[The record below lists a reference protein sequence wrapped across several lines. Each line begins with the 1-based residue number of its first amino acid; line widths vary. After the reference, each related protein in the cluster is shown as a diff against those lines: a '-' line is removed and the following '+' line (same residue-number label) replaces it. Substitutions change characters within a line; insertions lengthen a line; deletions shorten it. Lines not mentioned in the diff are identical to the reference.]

1 MLRRLILS
9 LPAIA
14 LCVHALAAQTPSA
27 PAPDS
32 ASTCLPAA
40 TLEDIPKAIDAAV
53 SGPAGKDRA
62 CMRDLLLPGARLAPV
77 TKAED
82 GSFEPH
88 ILTLDGWTEAV
99 KKRGD
104 VVLYE
109 HQVKVSSEV
118 YGHVAHLWST
128 YELRLGKPDGKADV
142 RGINSIQA
150 VYDGKRW
157 RILEI
162 LWQAESPDLPVPAK
176 YLP

>member
-9 LPAIA
+9 LPVIA
-14 LCVHALAAQTPSA
+14 LCVHSLAAQTPSA
-27 PAPDS
+27 SAPDS
-32 ASTCLPAA
+32 ALACLPTT
-40 TLEDIPKAIDAAV
+40 TLEEIPKAIDAAV

-62 CMRDLLLPGARLAPV
+62 CLRELLLPEARLAPI

-82 GSFEPH
+82 GSFAPH
-88 ILTLDGWTEAV
+88 VLTLDGWTEAV

-128 YELRLGKPDGKADV
+128 YELRLGKPDGSPDV

-162 LWQAESPDLPVPAK
+162 LWQAETPDLPVPAK

>member
-1 MLRRLILS
+1 
-9 LPAIA
+9 
-14 LCVHALAAQTPSA
+14 
-27 PAPDS
+27 
-32 ASTCLPAA
+32 
-40 TLEDIPKAIDAAV
+40 
-53 SGPAGKDRA
+53 
-62 CMRDLLLPGARLAPV
+62 MRDLLLPEARLAPIA
-77 TKAED
+77 KAED
-82 GSFEPH
+82 GSFMPH
-88 ILTLDGWTEAV
+88 VLTLDGWTEAL

-128 YELRLGKPDGKADV
+128 YELRLGKPDGKPDV

-162 LWQAESPDLPVPAK
+162 LWQAETPDLPVPAK

>member
-1 MLRRLILS
+1 MKFHAPAL
-9 LPAIA
+9 AIA
-14 LCVHALAAQTPSA
+14 LLTLSTSLGAQAPPALNIS
-27 PAPDS
+27 S
-32 ASTCLPAA
+32 RCLPTT
-40 TLEDIPKAIDAAV
+40 TLEEIPKAIDAAV

-62 CMRDLLLPGARLAPV
+62 CLRELLLPEARLAPMM
-77 TKAED
+77 KMDD
-82 GSFEPH
+82 GSFAPH
-88 ILTLDGWTEAV
+88 VLTLDGWTEAV

-109 HQVKVSSEV
+109 HQIKVSSEV

-128 YELRLGKPDGKADV
+128 YELRLGKPDGKPDV

-162 LWQAESPDLPVPAK
+162 LWQAETSDLPVPAK